1 MAKTKRKTRKR
12 GRADAEEVEPELFSQ
27 NHVTYNG
34 PPLTEE
40 EVLAGELRTQEA
52 LEAYEMDWYDQQI
65 ELEQERLRVLRENR
79 RLARQ
84 QRKQIMKRIKKTM
97 KRVVSRLI

>member
-1 MAKTKRKTRKR
+1 MAKTRRR
-12 GRADAEEVEPELFSQ
+12 GRADNEEETGPELFGH

-40 EVLAGELRTQEA
+40 EVLAGELRTQEI
-52 LEAYEMDWYDQQI
+52 LEAHEMEWYDRQI
-65 ELEQERLRVLRENR
+65 ELEQERLRILRENR

-84 QRKQIMKRIKKTM
+84 QRKRIMKRIKKTM
-97 KRVVSRLI
+97 KKVMSRLI

>member
-1 MAKTKRKTRKR
+1 MAKTRKR
-12 GRADAEEVEPELFSQ
+12 GRADDEEVEPRPELFSQ

-52 LEAYEMDWYDQQI
+52 LEAYEMNWYDRQI
-65 ELEQERLRVLRENR
+65 ELEQERLRFLRENR
-79 RLARQ
+79 RLARR

-97 KRVVSRLI
+97 KKVVSRLI